1 MARGASERD
10 WETTSFLAALVY
22 NAHAAKGKAKKASDF
37 NPFSLEKKAQKRVSF
52 DEFVRTLPPGEL
64 RI

>member
-37 NPFSLEKKAQKRVSF
+37 NPFSRTETRRLSFEEFAKA
-52 DEFVRTLPPGEL
+52 LPEGET